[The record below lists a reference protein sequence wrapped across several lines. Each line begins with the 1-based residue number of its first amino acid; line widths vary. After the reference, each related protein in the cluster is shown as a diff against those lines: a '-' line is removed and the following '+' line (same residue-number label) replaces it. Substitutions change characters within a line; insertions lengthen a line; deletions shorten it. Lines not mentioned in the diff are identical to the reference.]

1 MERESLTWRA
11 LTMSLEEFIIT
22 VFCWVEECL
31 KSITS
36 GVALRAGGFAPR
48 LSDSEAITLEMV
60 GEVLGHDGDE
70 AIWSYFKRPWA
81 AWFPGLGDRSTFV
94 RQAAHLWRIK
104 QLLHE
109 RLVAELG
116 ARTADGHIIDG
127 FPIAVCKLARAG
139 RSHVL
144 KAEADYGSCAAKRE
158 YYYGLKAHL
167 LIDLRGVAVGI
178 TLTPANIDEREAAYD
193 VLQAIAGL
201 VLGDKGSIRP
211 QFTADCE
218 ALGIDLQTP
227 VRHNMQEQRPRWGLK
242 LLQRIRKRIETVISQ
257 FEQRFGLAKTRA
269 RDVWHLTNQVTRKLL
284 AHTVGV
290 WLNLRQGR
298 EPLDLEGLLAA

>member
-1 MERESLTWRA
+1 MISITCRA
-11 LTMSLEEFIIT
+11 LP
-22 VFCWVEECL
+22 
-31 KSITS
+31 
-36 GVALRAGGFAPR
+36 RAGGCAPR
-48 LSDSEAITLEMV
+48 LSDSEAITLEII
-60 GEVLGHDGDE
+60 GELLGHDGDE
-70 AIWSYFKRPWA
+70 AIWSYFKRHWA

-94 RQAAHLWRIK
+94 RQAANLWRVK

-109 RLVAELG
+109 RLGAELG

-127 FPIAVCKLARAG
+127 FPIACKLARAV
-139 RSHVL
+139 RSQVL
-144 KAEADYGSCAAKRE
+144 KAEADYGYCAAKRE
-158 YYYGLKAHL
+158 YDYGLKAPL

-178 TLTPANIDEREAAYD
+178 TLTSANVDEREAAYD

-201 VLGDKGSIRP
+201 VLGDKGYIRP
-211 QFTADCE
+211 QFKADCE

-227 VRHNMQEQRPRWGLK
+227 VRQNMKERRPRWWLT
-242 LLQRIRKRIETVISQ
+242 LLQRVRKRIETVISQ

-269 RDVWHLTNQVTRKLL
+269 RDAWHLTNQVTRKLL

-298 EPLDLEGLLAA
+298 EPLDLDGLLAV

>member
-1 MERESLTWRA
+1 
-11 LTMSLEEFIIT
+11 MSLEEVIIT
-22 VFCWVEECL
+22 VFCWVEDDFEL
-31 KSITS
+31 VTG
-36 GVALRAGGFAPR
+36 GVKLRTGGFAPR
-48 LSDSEAITLEMV
+48 LSDSEAITLEIV
-60 GEVLGHDGDE
+60 GELLGHDGDE
-70 AIWSYFKRPWA
+70 AIWSYFKRHWA

-94 RQAAHLWRIK
+94 RQVANLWRVK

-116 ARTADGHIIDG
+116 ARGADGHIIDG
-127 FPIAVCKLARAG
+127 FPIAVCKLARAV
-139 RSHVL
+139 RCQVL
-144 KAEADYGSCAAKRE
+144 KAEADYGYCAAKRE

-178 TLTPANIDEREAAYD
+178 TLTPANLDERDAAYD
-193 VLQAIAGL
+193 LLPAMAGL
-201 VLGDKGSIRP
+201 VLGDKGYIRP
-211 QFTADCE
+211 QFKADCE

-227 VRHNMQEQRPRWGLK
+227 LRHNMKDHRPRWWLK
-242 LLQRIRKRIETVISQ
+242 LLQRIRKRIETVIGQ

-269 RDVWHLTNQVTRKLL
+269 RDGWHLTNQVTRKLL

-298 EPLDLEGLLAA
+298 EPLDLDGLLAA